1 MATGAFKGQ
10 GTQLQRAGVT
20 VAEIINIDG
29 PDGKAEF
36 DDATNMDSTGNFK
49 EWIPTL
55 LDSGELSF
63 TGNFVGASNVSQAQ
77 LISDFNNFT
86 LSSWTVLFPG
96 GKGQIDFD
104 AYVGQ
109 FSLKVPHDK
118 KVDFSSK
125 LKITGPVT
133 IS

>member
-10 GTQLQRAGVT
+10 GTQLQRAGSPI
-20 VAEIINIDG
+20 AEIVNIDLG
-29 PDGKAEF
+29 GAKADF
-36 DDATNMDSTGNFK
+36 DDATNMDSVGNFK
-49 EWIPTL
+49 EFIPTL
-55 LDSGELSF
+55 LESGELSF
-63 TGNFVGASNVSQAQ
+63 SGNFLGAANTSQAQ

-86 LSSWTVLFPG
+86 LSAWTVLFPG

-104 AYVGQ
+104 AYVAQ
-109 FSLKVPHDK
+109 FDLKVPHDK

>member
-1 MATGAFKGQ
+1 MTQAFKGQ
-10 GTQLQRAGVT
+10 GTQLQRVGVT

-36 DDATNMDSTGNFK
+36 DDCTNMDSPSAFK

-63 TGNFVGASNVSQAQ
+63 TGNFIGAADASQAQ
-77 LISDFNNFT
+77 LIADFNAQT
-86 LSSWTVLFPG
+86 LSTWTVLFPG
-96 GKGQIDFD
+96 GKGQIDFS

>member
-86 LSSWTVLFPG
+86 LSAWTVLFPG
-96 GKGQIDFD
+96 GKEL
-104 AYVGQ
+104 VGTLQ
-109 FSLKVPHDK
+109 KVKIHS
-118 KVDFSSK
+118 FSSQT
-125 LKITGPVT
+125 LLGELMTSPLL
-133 IS
+133 ISSC